1 VAFLR
6 ENHEKGVFE
15 MKFTRSADNSSD
27 ICTKNTPERLLKKH
41 SLPIRNGTMPSWMD
55 YQTTVDTVSA
65 VLRENVAFIE
75 SNEVDRIVVR
85 RRSSNEFSLSI
96 TVADVGWTKDASLS
110 LA

>member
-1 VAFLR
+1 
-6 ENHEKGVFE
+6 
-15 MKFTRSADNSSD
+15 
-27 ICTKNTPERLLKKH
+27 
-41 SLPIRNGTMPSWMD
+41 MD